1 MNDEKTRT
9 LSGEPALQTRK
20 RSATDAL
27 VIRKQK
33 GKVLSK
39 EQRTFN
45 RLTRRIATLE
55 QKMTSDRARLDAL
68 MEAYR
73 AQVAPAET
81 ERAQVQLELVR
92 ALAAASGRVPLQKR
106 QKADL
111 REMILDLFDE
121 ILAVIKPD
129 AELEALYD
137 EWSEVSYREEV
148 RQEAEQLKRRTA
160 QALRDEYDIK
170 MDVSGYDDTPE
181 AIARFMENARRQM
194 REAEAS
200 RPREAGRRRRRAVK
214 QEDHEAVLR
223 EREAITKKSVRDI
236 YLAVAKVLHP
246 DAVTD
251 AAERSLREEFMKQA
265 TLAYRQGDIAALLKL
280 ELRWVTRDD
289 KGTNA
294 LGDEVLRAYIPALHE
309 QLARLER
316 ALSEQIFDPHYRAVS
331 PVMALPERTA
341 LGHIRD
347 RANALRAD
355 AKFIERQVAFAKACH
370 AKRDL
375 TAFVYGYFRAREADV
390 DWEAAS
396 AAPSADLDDWD

>member
-1 MNDEKTRT
+1 MTDDDNYSLFDE
-9 LSGEPALQTRK
+9 SAFQARK
-20 RSATDAL
+20 RSASEAL

-55 QKMTSDRARLDAL
+55 QRMTSDRAKLDAL
-68 MEAYR
+68 MDAYR
-73 AQVAPAET
+73 AQIAPAEV
-81 ERAQVQLELVR
+81 ERARAQLELVR
-92 ALAAASGRVPLQKR
+92 ALAAASRRVPLQKR

-121 ILAVIKPD
+121 ILAVTKPD

-137 EWSEVSYREEV
+137 EWSDMSYREEV
-148 RQEAEQLKRRTA
+148 RQEAEQLKRHTA
-160 QALRDEYDIK
+160 KTLRDEYDIK

-181 AIARFMENARRQM
+181 SIARFMENARQQM
-194 REAEAS
+194 RDAEAA
-200 RPREAGRRRRRAVK
+200 RPRQAGRRRRAVK
-214 QEDHEAVLR
+214 QEDHEAIVR

-236 YLAVAKVLHP
+236 YLSVAKVLHP

-251 AAERSLREEFMKQA
+251 TDERSLREEFMKQA
-265 TLAYRQGDIAALLKL
+265 TLAYRQSDIAALLKL
-280 ELRWVTRDD
+280 ELRWVTRDEH
-289 KGTNA
+289 GTNA

-331 PVMALPERTA
+331 PVMALPEKA
-341 LGHIRD
+341 AMGHIRD

-355 AKFIERQVAFAKACH
+355 AKLLERQSAFVKVCT

-375 TAFVYGYFRAREADV
+375 AAFVYEYFRARDDDF

-396 AAPSADLDDWD
+396 TAPKAGLDDRD